1 MIHAMEAMTRGPAPM
16 RDMIVVTNGK
26 PKTRAELMMVLVLKS
41 LRKLEM
47 LLFLSSI
54 EDVAAES
61 GGEVVEVT

>member
-1 MIHAMEAMTRGPAPM
+1 MIHAMEAMTRGPATM

-41 LRKLEM
+41 FRKLEM